1 MTENRSYMQKYAMH
15 FGTYMGVY
23 WVLKFILFPL
33 GFTIPFLSFLF
44 IILTLAVPFIGYHY
58 VKTYRNKVCGGSIR
72 FAHALVF
79 TIFMY
84 MFASMLV
91 AVAHYVYFQFIDH
104 GFIVN
109 SCVELWNQMIAK
121 TPELAENKVIID
133 DMMQTARSL
142 TAIEITMQYLSWDM
156 FWGTI
161 LAVPTALMVMKKV
174 N

>member
-15 FGTYMGVY
+15 FGTYMGIY

-58 VKTYRNKVCGGSIR
+58 VKTYRNKICGGSIR
-72 FAHALVF
+72 FSHALVF

-91 AVAHYVYFQFIDH
+91 AVAHYVYFQFIDQ
-104 GFIVN
+104 GFVVN
-109 SCVELWNQMIAK
+109 SCVNLWSQMIEK
-121 TPELAENKVIID
+121 TPEMAANKAIID

-142 TAIEITMQYLSWDM
+142 TSIEITMQYLSWDM
-156 FWGTI
+156 LWGTL
-161 LAVPTALMVMKKV
+161 LAIPTALMVMKKV